1 VTGAAR
7 ETEGSI
13 ETVNIHDVYRRIH
26 RTFRAKRMRAFC
38 ESFSVTPETTVL
50 DVGGFAAHWENAPV
64 RPRLTIL
71 NLCSAPA
78 GTPPDV
84 EWVQGSALALPF
96 EDKSFDIAYS
106 NSVIE
111 HVGDYRAQERF
122 AREVQRVGRRYYVQT
137 PNKYFPIEPHYLGLF
152 TQFWPRRVAVPLI
165 RYATLRGLIER
176 LDQKEI
182 EEMLNEIRLLAPP
195 EFLSFFP
202 GATLIRERVGPFT
215 KSLMVAG

>member
-1 VTGAAR
+1 
-7 ETEGSI
+7 
-13 ETVNIHDVYRRIH
+13 
-26 RTFRAKRMRAFC
+26 MRAFC
-38 ESFSVTPETTVL
+38 ESFNVTPETTVL
-50 DVGGFAAHWENAPV
+50 DVGGFAAHWANAPV

-71 NLCSAPA
+71 NLCARPA

-84 EWVQGSALALPF
+84 EWVQASALALPF
-96 EDKSFDIAYS
+96 DDKSFDIASS

-111 HVGDYRAQERF
+111 HVGEWRAQERF

-152 TQFWPRRVAVPLI
+152 TQFWPRRIAVPLI

-176 LDQKEI
+176 LDPEDI